1 MAIDRR
7 QSQIFLFV
15 EVTML
20 SAFAAG
26 YLCPYLPPR
35 YFWWTGIAAIGLP
48 FTSLALVLLSVPV
61 LMRRRFVRTE
71 TIAHG
76 LALVLIVVR
85 FVHPAS
91 WFGGSSP
98 DEEDLIIMT
107 QNLPSAM
114 LERAIPASEK
124 LSGIVERLDP
134 HLIGIQEGIV
144 LGLDTGKY
152 RSTRNAK
159 FRILIDSLGY
169 RMMPLP
175 EDAGGM
181 MPAWYDPVLARIP
194 IQKQRQI
201 EIEYPAEPLQVPL
214 RFVRTEFPW
223 QGRKIVHYN
232 IHLATYGTSKPWR
245 SIHGRPRFSPTT
257 IAAYLSEMKSGFIR
271 RSWEAVEIRALVE
284 REVDPVIVSGDFNCT
299 PNNWAY
305 RHLSSRLQDAW
316 LAAGSGWGAT
326 YYSGF
331 PLWRIDF
338 VLISRELETV
348 TADVI
353 RVPTGVSDHRALVVR
368 LRWRQT
374 HAAP

>member
-1 MAIDRR
+1 
-7 QSQIFLFV
+7 
-15 EVTML
+15 ML
-20 SAFAAG
+20 SIFAAG

-35 YFWWTGIAAIGLP
+35 HFWWTGIAAIGLP
-48 FTSLALVLLSVPV
+48 VTSLALVLLSVPV
-61 LMRRRFVRTE
+61 LMRRQNARAATLV
-71 TIAHG
+71 HV

-91 WFGGSSP
+91 WLGWASP
-98 DEEDLIIMT
+98 DEEDLIVMT

-144 LGLDTGKY
+144 VGMDMGKY

-159 FRILIDSLGY
+159 FRTLIDSLGY

-181 MPAWYDPVLARIP
+181 MPTWYDPVLARIP
-194 IQKQRQI
+194 IQTQRQI

-214 RFVRTEFPW
+214 RFVRTEFFW

-245 SIHGRPRFSPTT
+245 SIYGRPPFSPTT
-257 IAAYLSEMKSGFIR
+257 IAAYLSEMRSGFIR
-271 RSWEAVEIRALVE
+271 RAWEAVEIRALVE
-284 REVDPVIVSGDFNCT
+284 READPVIVSGDFNCT

-305 RHLSSRLQDAW
+305 RHLSSGLHDAW
-316 LAAGSGWGAT
+316 LAAGNGWGST

-338 VLISRELETV
+338 VLISGELEAV
-348 TADVI
+348 SADVI

-374 HAAP
+374 DAAP